1 MKSIKIK
8 LSLLALVSLLGA
20 CNKDFLELYPLDEIS
35 SEDFWKTANDVKL
48 YANTFYPQVFSVSGS
63 DRYEDIFSKE
73 IDSDDMVF
81 VASYPRLR
89 GTTQIPATGG
99 WDYSRIRSLNYFLE
113 NYQMVED
120 DFDTYK
126 AQVGEIRF
134 FRAYTYFDLVKAYG
148 DVPWIGKTLD
158 LDSEE
163 LYSVRTPRNV
173 VIDSIIADLNRAIDL
188 LPSGNIDGKTRLN
201 KNIAKLFKSR
211 VCLFEGTWEKYH
223 DGTVFGVANSDPE
236 KYLSMAV
243 SESGDIIDSGDYQI
257 NNTGNPEWD
266 YFMFGE
272 INYLENPEVLLWKE
286 FNRDLGMVHGVQYQ
300 MANGNSGGS
309 GITKNFVESYLMID
323 GKPIT
328 NPDGTPN
335 PLYMGDET
343 LSSTLTNRDPRARQ
357 TIFTPGFPIRI
368 NSGND
373 TIKYVR
379 AVVDAPAHTKN
390 TTGYQ
395 LNKGL
400 NWDPV
405 HSNLAQLDG
414 GTTGKILFRYA
425 EALLNYAEAKAELGT
440 LTQTDLDISINK
452 LRDRV
457 AMPHLVMGTIQTDP
471 NWSFPNLSPVINE
484 IRRERRVELV
494 AEGFRWNDIARWA
507 AADELIVGKRYLGA
521 KFNNVDYPGFAP
533 TDFKLTDGYFD
544 ELKNQIPEG
553 NGFVLDR
560 DYLDPIATEE
570 LNLNPNLDPN
580 PNW

>member
-8 LSLLALVSLLGA
+8 LSFLALTFLLGA
-20 CNKDFLELYPLDEIS
+20 CDKDFLELYPLDAIS
-35 SEDFWKTANDVKL
+35 AEDFWKTANDVKL
-48 YANTFYPQVFSVSGS
+48 FTNTFYPQVFAVTGS
-63 DRYEDIFSKE
+63 DRYEDIFGKE

-89 GTTQIPATGG
+89 GTRQVPATGG
-99 WDYSRIRSLNYFLE
+99 LNYSRIRSLNYFLE
-113 NYQMVED
+113 NYKTVED

-126 AQVGEIRF
+126 AHVGEIRF
-134 FRAYTYFDLVKAYG
+134 FRAYTYFELVKAYG
-148 DVPWIGKTLD
+148 DVPWIGKTLNM
-158 LDSEE
+158 DSEE
-163 LYSVRTPRNV
+163 LYSSRTPRNV
-173 VIDSIIADLNRAIDL
+173 VIDSIIADLNIAIEL
-188 LPSGNIDGKTRLN
+188 LPSGSIDGKTRLN
-201 KNIAKLFKSR
+201 KNIAKLYKSR
-211 VCLFEGTWEKYH
+211 VALFEGTWEKYH
-223 DGTVFGVANSDPE
+223 DGTVFGVANADPS
-236 KYLSMAV
+236 KYLTIAAT
-243 SESGDIIDSGDYQI
+243 EAGDIINSGDYEI
-257 NNTGNPEWD
+257 HNTGNPDWD
-266 YFMFGE
+266 YFMFGDV
-272 INYLENPEVLLWKE
+272 NYSQNAEVLMWKE

-309 GITKNFVESYLMID
+309 GMTKNFVESYLMID
-323 GKPIT
+323 GNPMT
-328 NPDGTPN
+328 NPDGSPN
-335 PLYMGDET
+335 PLYMGDGT
-343 LSSTLTNRDPRARQ
+343 LSSTLANRDPRAKQ

-368 NSGND
+368 NPGND

-379 AVVDAPAHTKN
+379 AIVDAPAHTKN

-425 EALLNYAEAKAELGT
+425 EVLLNYAEAKAELGT
-440 LTQTDLDISINK
+440 LTQADLDISINK

-457 AMPHLVMGTIQTDP
+457 AMPHLVMGNIAVDP
-471 NWSFPNLSPVINE
+471 NWDFPSLPPVLNE
-484 IRRERRVELV
+484 IRRERRIELV

-521 KFNNVDYPGFAP
+521 KFNNVDYPDFAP
-533 TDFKLTDGYFD
+533 TDFKLTNGYFD
-544 ELKNQIPEG
+544 ELKDQIPNG

-560 DYLDPIATEE
+560 DYLDPISTEE

>member
-1 MKSIKIK
+1 
-8 LSLLALVSLLGA
+8 
-20 CNKDFLELYPLDEIS
+20 
-35 SEDFWKTANDVKL
+35 
-48 YANTFYPQVFSVSGS
+48 
-63 DRYEDIFSKE
+63 
-73 IDSDDMVF
+73 
-81 VASYPRLR
+81 
-89 GTTQIPATGG
+89 
-99 WDYSRIRSLNYFLE
+99 
-113 NYQMVED
+113 
-120 DFDTYK
+120 
-126 AQVGEIRF
+126 
-134 FRAYTYFDLVKAYG
+134 
-148 DVPWIGKTLD
+148 
-158 LDSEE
+158 
-163 LYSVRTPRNV
+163 
-173 VIDSIIADLNRAIDL
+173 
-188 LPSGNIDGKTRLN
+188 
-201 KNIAKLFKSR
+201 
-211 VCLFEGTWEKYH
+211 
-223 DGTVFGVANSDPE
+223 
-236 KYLSMAV
+236 
-243 SESGDIIDSGDYQI
+243 
-257 NNTGNPEWD
+257 
-266 YFMFGE
+266 
-272 INYLENPEVLLWKE
+272 
-286 FNRDLGMVHGVQYQ
+286 
-300 MANGNSGGS
+300 
-309 GITKNFVESYLMID
+309 
-323 GKPIT
+323 
-328 NPDGTPN
+328 
-335 PLYMGDET
+335 
-343 LSSTLTNRDPRARQ
+343 
-357 TIFTPGFPIRI
+357 
-368 NSGND
+368 
-373 TIKYVR
+373 
-379 AVVDAPAHTKN
+379 HTKN